1 MFDRRHILRV
11 TSLACLPAP
20 ALASSVVTTRAG
32 GGGIASDMVGACER
46 EAHRAPPGVAAG
58 WRCPICG
65 CPGRGAEPGR

>member
-11 TSLACLPAP
+11 ASLACLPAP
-20 ALASSVVTTRAG
+20 AMASTVVTTRAAS
-32 GGGIASDMVGACER
+32 GGIASDLVGACER
-46 EAHRAPPGVAAG
+46 EAHRAPPDATIS